1 MSENCNDTNI
11 PAVDDTALECCEI
24 YSTNC
29 IVTAEAV
36 PCLAVGKGSTLTKL
50 FRKLCTALTNLSN
63 KITTLENANF
73 EELIVD
79 ISSNEIRTANSAPIL
94 IIPAPGAGKYIEVI
108 SAFQKYNF
116 STLPYKNAGNTSLR
130 YVDKASDFAFYI
142 GGDLEAATGDYFIR
156 GQHYDNETV
165 SINKGI
171 EWFTFGDSV
180 DGLGTIRLRVTYRIL
195 DEL

>member
-24 YSTNC
+24 HSTNC

-50 FRKLCTALTNLSN
+50 FRKLCAALTNLSN
-63 KITTLENANF
+63 KITTLENTSF
-73 EELIVD
+73 QELIVN
-79 ISSNEIRTANSAPIL
+79 ISSNEIRTANSVPIP

-108 SAFQKYNF
+108 SVFQKYNF
-116 STLPYKNAGNTSLR
+116 STLPYKNAGNTNLR
-130 YVDKASDFAFYI
+130 YVDEASDFAFYI
-142 GGDLEAATGDYFIR
+142 GGDLDAATGDYFIR

-171 EWFTFGDSV
+171 EWFTQGDSV
-180 DGLGTIRLRVTYRIL
+180 DGLGTVRLRVTYRIL

>member
-24 YSTNC
+24 HSTNC

-63 KITTLENANF
+63 RVAAAENTNF

-79 ISSNEIRTANSAPIL
+79 ISSNEIRTASSSAVL
-94 IIPAPGAGKYIEVI
+94 IIPAPGAGKYIELI
-108 SAFQKYNF
+108 SVFQKYSF
-116 STLPYKNAGNTSLR
+116 STLPYKGAGVTNLR
-130 YVDKASDFAFYI
+130 YVDEAFDIAFYI
-142 GGDLEAATGDYFIR
+142 GGNLDTSTGDYFIR
-156 GQHYDNETV
+156 GQHYDNESI

-171 EWFTFGDSV
+171 EWFTQGDSV